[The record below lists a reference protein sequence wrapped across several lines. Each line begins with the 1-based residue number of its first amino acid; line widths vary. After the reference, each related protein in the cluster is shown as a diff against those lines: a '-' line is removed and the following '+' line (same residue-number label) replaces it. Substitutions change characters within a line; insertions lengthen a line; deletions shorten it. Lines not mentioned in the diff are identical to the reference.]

1 MSKMKK
7 ISAIVAVAFIALC
20 IFVSCGKSNKKP
32 SLRTG
37 DLVFVKIP
45 AGYDLYT
52 DSMPDTT
59 GGYITIHVAILEVE
73 HDSTWIIDATI
84 KHGIDRHPLD
94 TFLTDF
100 TLKDGSLPVFE
111 IKRPDVKPE
120 IAAQYVENAK
130 KYLGLPY
137 DCSFAPDNDSLYCSE
152 LVLNSY
158 VSSLDKPVFSEYP
171 MDFHNALGEMP
182 AYWTELFDILGKDVP
197 QGKTGT
203 TPAQMAAEKNLLPVC
218 IGFSEC
224 ISSDNSSVKI
234 DYTEEFTLL

>member
-1 MSKMKK
+1 MKK
-7 ISAIVAVAFIALC
+7 IVAIAAVLFVTFG

-59 GGYITIHVAILEVE
+59 GGYITIHVAILEVS
-73 HDSTWIIDATI
+73 HDSTWVIDATI

-111 IKRPDVKPE
+111 IKRPDVDASQAE
-120 IAAQYVENAK
+120 AFVQNAK
-130 KYLGLPY
+130 KFLGLPY

-158 VSSLDKPVFSEYP
+158 VSSPDSPIFSEYP
-171 MDFHNALGEMP
+171 MDFHNATGEMP
-182 AYWTELFDILGKDVP
+182 AYWTELFDILGKSVP

-203 TPAQMAAEKNLLPVC
+203 TPAQMAEEKNLLPVC

-224 ISSDNSSVKI
+224 ASTDNQSVKI